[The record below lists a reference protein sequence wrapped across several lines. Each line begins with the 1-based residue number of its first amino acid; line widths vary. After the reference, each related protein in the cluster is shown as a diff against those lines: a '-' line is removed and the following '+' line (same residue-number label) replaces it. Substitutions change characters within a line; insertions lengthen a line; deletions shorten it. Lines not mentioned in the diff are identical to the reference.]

1 MSGDSSLIWM
11 ILSFN
16 TNLSIGCT
24 LQYGC
29 LGHSNAN
36 LTLLTCNWPYIHVC
50 SQCLPEGSNVLSYIY
65 RLSKRKEEVK
75 NLLAELEDRRQKA
88 KGQVHACLVG
98 MKVCIV
104 LVCFTVILILIVY
117 IFKS

>member
-1 MSGDSSLIWM
+1 MDAW
-11 ILSFN
+11 
-16 TNLSIGCT
+16 
-24 LQYGC
+24 
-29 LGHSNAN
+29 GHSNAN
-36 LTLLTCNWPYIHVC
+36 LTLLTYNWPYIHVC

-88 KGQVHACLVG
+88 KEQVHACLVG

-117 IFKS
+117 IFKSYTCCYG